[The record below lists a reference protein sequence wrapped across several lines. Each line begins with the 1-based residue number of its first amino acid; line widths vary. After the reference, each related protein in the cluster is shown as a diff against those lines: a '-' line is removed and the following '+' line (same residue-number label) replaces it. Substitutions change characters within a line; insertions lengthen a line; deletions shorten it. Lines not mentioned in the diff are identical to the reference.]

1 MGRPG
6 GVADFDGMER
16 LNRLEP
22 GMAIPYGGDRVT
34 RVPSELAAAFA
45 PGDRLVVVQ
54 DTGQM
59 LHIPGDVWDTAT
71 TAVGAAHRAFLQ
83 MGAIDQ
89 TDINAFYTGFVA
101 RMEDDGIFDAVA
113 EANAADVT
121 AARAA
126 KRSTTRLVLDEGM
139 RADMV
144 EALRIWRDLA
154 LGSDTV
160 ASVEH
165 PGWRVELRRAGLGVV
180 GFVFEGRPNV
190 FADATGVLRSGNT
203 AVLRIGSAAL
213 GTARAIM
220 RHALQPALV
229 EAGLPAGAVSL
240 VDSPSRAAGWA
251 MFSDPRLGLAVARG
265 SGPAVRQLG
274 SVARQTGIPVSL
286 HGTGGAW
293 IVASTNADPAAVEAA
308 VFHSLDRKVCNT
320 LNTLAVVTGGDP
332 AILRGG
338 LHGLERAAAR
348 RGTNPKLHVAG
359 EIDLPEMWLR
369 EGSISRAEG
378 KVVEPLAEPIERDR
392 LGEEWEWED
401 SPEMTLT
408 IVDSIEEAVAAFNE
422 QSPRFVASLISSDPG
437 EHEAFYAAIDAP
449 FVGNGFTRWVDGQY
463 ALQRPELG
471 LSNWQFGR
479 LFGRG
484 GILSGDGIFTIRTQV
499 AQDDPEIGR

>member
-1 MGRPG
+1 
-6 GVADFDGMER
+6 
-16 LNRLEP
+16 
-22 GMAIPYGGDRVT
+22 
-34 RVPSELAAAFA
+34 
-45 PGDRLVVVQ
+45 
-54 DTGQM
+54 
-59 LHIPGDVWDTAT
+59 
-71 TAVGAAHRAFLQ
+71 
-83 MGAIDQ
+83 
-89 TDINAFYTGFVA
+89 
-101 RMEDDGIFDAVA
+101 
-113 EANAADVT
+113 
-121 AARAA
+121 
-126 KRSTTRLVLDEGM
+126 
-139 RADMV
+139 
-144 EALRIWRDLA
+144 
-154 LGSDTV
+154 
-160 ASVEH
+160 
-165 PGWRVELRRAGLGVV
+165 
-180 GFVFEGRPNV
+180 
-190 FADATGVLRSGNT
+190 
-203 AVLRIGSAAL
+203 
-213 GTARAIM
+213 
-220 RHALQPALV
+220 
-229 EAGLPAGAVSL
+229 
-240 VDSPSRAAGWA
+240 

-437 EHEAFYAAIDAP
+437 EQEAFYAAIDAP